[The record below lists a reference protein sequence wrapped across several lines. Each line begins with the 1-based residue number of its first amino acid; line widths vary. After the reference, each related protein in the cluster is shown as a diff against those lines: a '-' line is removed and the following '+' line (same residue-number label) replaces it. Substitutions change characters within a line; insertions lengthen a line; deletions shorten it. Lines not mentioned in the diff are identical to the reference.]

1 MSFREMLSHPASQNG
16 IRQRVSH
23 ALEQSLQQRDRVD
36 SKLVAAAVDHG
47 MEEALDDVVSKVAAW
62 NVCAETFHDA
72 FMMVVQKAEKFANQY
87 MSRESEEHA
96 FQNMRPDLPSD
107 VNETQAENIMQNRH
121 PKNLKDM

>member
-1 MSFREMLSHPASQNG
+1 MSFRDMLSHPASQNG
-16 IRQRVSH
+16 IRQRVTH
-23 ALEQSLQQRDRVD
+23 AVEQSLQQRDSD
-36 SKLVAAAVDHG
+36 AKLVAAAVDHG
-47 MEEALDDVVSKVAAW
+47 MEEALDDVVSKVSSW

-107 VNETQAENIMQNRH
+107 VNEAQAENIMQNRH
-121 PKNLKDM
+121 PRNLKDM

>member
-1 MSFREMLSHPASQNG
+1 MLSHPASQNG
-16 IRQRVSH
+16 IRQRVTH

-36 SKLVAAAVDHG
+36 AKLLSAAVDHG
-47 MEEALDDVVSKVAAW
+47 MEEALDDVVSKVASW

-121 PKNLKDM
+121 PRNLKDM